1 MLNSKTPLLA
11 ALLGVGASLGSR
23 NDESVRKLDAINLP
37 NMHGQTLT
45 AEVVAYPPCGLH
57 ARSLSKI
64 IYVTIGLIL
73 SASPTIS
80 QVPPTSVEESSG
92 AAPKDYFH
100 TGAGARYLRR
110 AEGPIVTQGLRRNVS
125 LLMGSGGNIV
135 VLSGDQ
141 GKFLVDAG
149 IRVSEAKVRAALNAI
164 GPTQVKYL
172 INTHWHWDH
181 TDGNGWL
188 HESGATIV
196 AHQNTLKHLSQ
207 ATHVD
212 DWNWTM
218 PPLPPGARPAILV
231 NDSTTF
237 IFAGDTIHVDHY
249 GPGHTDGDLSV
260 YFEKADVLALGDT
273 FWNGFYPF
281 IDNQDGGNINDAI
294 KWADKAIERT
304 TDKTIVV
311 PGHGPVGTRSQLIEF
326 RNMMTTVR
334 DNVAA
339 LKRQGKSPDEV
350 IAAKP
355 SAAFD
360 EKWGHFVIDPAH
372 FVRLVYAGL

>member
-1 MLNSKTPLLA
+1 MT
-11 ALLGVGASLGSR
+11 
-23 NDESVRKLDAINLP
+23 
-37 NMHGQTLT
+37 
-45 AEVVAYPPCGLH
+45 LH

-73 SASPTIS
+73 SASPAIS
-80 QVPPTSVEESSG
+80 QVPPTSVEQSSG
-92 AAPKDYFH
+92 ATPKDYFH

-110 AEGPIVTQGLRRNVS
+110 AEGPIVTQRLRGNVS
-125 LLMGSGGNIV
+125 VLMGSGGNIV

-207 ATHVD
+207 VTHVD

-218 PPLPPGARPAILV
+218 PPLPPGARPTILV

-311 PGHGPVGTRSQLIEF
+311 PGHGPVGTRSHLIEF
-326 RNMMTTVR
+326 RNMMATVR

-339 LKRQGKSPDEV
+339 LKRQGKSLDEV

>member
-1 MLNSKTPLLA
+1 MTLQTRSFSKL
-11 ALLGVGASLGSR
+11 VY
-23 NDESVRKLDAINLP
+23 
-37 NMHGQTLT
+37 
-45 AEVVAYPPCGLH
+45 VA
-57 ARSLSKI
+57 
-64 IYVTIGLIL
+64 IGLIL
-73 SASPTIS
+73 PASPAIS
-80 QVPPTSVEESSG
+80 QVPPTSVVQSSG
-92 AAPKDYFH
+92 VVPNDYFH
-100 TGAGARYLRR
+100 TGAGARYLRG
-110 AEGPIVTQGLRRNVS
+110 AEGPIVTQPLRGKVS
-125 LLMGSGGNIV
+125 VLMGSGGNIV
-135 VLSGDQ
+135 VLSSDH

-149 IRVSEAKVRAALNAI
+149 ISASEAKVRAALDEI
-164 GPTQVKYL
+164 GPTPVTYV

-188 HESGATIV
+188 HDSGATIV

-218 PPLPPGARPAILV
+218 PPVPAGARPTILV

-237 IFAGDTIHVDHY
+237 IFAGDKIHVEHY
-249 GPGHTDGDLSV
+249 GPGHTDGDVSV
-260 YFEKADVLALGDT
+260 FFEKADVLALGDT
-273 FWNGFYPF
+273 FWNGYYPF
-281 IDNQDGGNINDAI
+281 IDNQDGGNINGAI

-326 RNMMTTVR
+326 RNMLATVR

-339 LKRQGKSPDEV
+339 LKRRGKSLDEV

-360 EKWGHFVIDPAH
+360 EKWGRFVIDPPH
-372 FVRLVYAGL
+372 FIRLVYAGL